1 METTLKEAYR
11 EFNLIMD
18 NPQMAIEPLEILIL
32 KFKQSR
38 IHEYDSFWKLLENWK
53 DEILNSFY
61 RVNGFRISNGPIEK
75 ANSEIRKLI
84 KVSYG
89 CSNFT
94 RFRNRIMYIINK
106 NEPILGVKKPNNNNR
121 TFKLRGSY
129 KK

>member
-1 METTLKEAYR
+1 MYKV
-11 EFNLIMD
+11 FD
-18 NPQMAIEPLEILIL
+18 CWWILASIKL
-32 KFKQSR
+32 HMSKND
-38 IHEYDSFWKLLENWK
+38 ELLENWK